1 MKIKSILTYLVLI
14 AVSVLFMLFLDGPG
28 GGYLLIVLVLAAV
41 ASVGLCLYTK
51 HNITSQLHIS
61 EDILNKGDSVQLS
74 VIIKKSGMLPTT
86 VLTAEFFGSYNF
98 EPKSPMKVCAVMFG
112 RDECVFKSE
121 YKAIYFGKGR
131 LGLSAFTVSD
141 FLGLCSYRIPIPHS
155 MLEVKIYPDVPEIS
169 SRDSFARSLADAAL
183 FDDSEDT
190 TQSVDSFNGTPG
202 YEHRP
207 YVPGDSLKL
216 INWKLSAKRGELL
229 VRRLESSGGA
239 EQLFILDKKGADND
253 TNQLTVE
260 AMLGLAAQFAKME
273 LPLRVCVRFDGLW
286 EEITVQNP
294 ADAAQLRYK
303 MMDYA
308 FADND
313 VNRFPNSFSK
323 ERAVIFSPCADN
335 GLISFMEEKKSA
347 GKNCSAA
354 ACIGSVRG
362 IWKIEK
368 DNEQIRFAG

>member
-1 MKIKSILTYLVLI
+1 MKIKSILTYIILI

-28 GGYLLIVLVLAAV
+28 GGYLFIVLVLAAV
-41 ASVGLCLYTK
+41 VSVGLCLYTK
-51 HNITSQLHIS
+51 HNITSQLHLS

-74 VIIKKSGMLPTT
+74 VIIKKSGIFPTT
-86 VLTAEFFGSYNF
+86 VIAAEFFGSYNF
-98 EPKSPMKVCAVMFG
+98 EPKSPSKVCAVMFG

-141 FLGLCSYRIPIPHS
+141 FLGLCSYRIPISQS
-155 MLEVKIYPDVPEIS
+155 MLEVKIYPDITEIS
-169 SRDSFARSLADAAL
+169 SRDNLARNLADAAL
-183 FDDSEDT
+183 FDESEDT
-190 TQSVDSFNGTPG
+190 TQALNSFNGTPG

-229 VRRLESSGGA
+229 VRRFESSGRA
-239 EQLFILDKKGADND
+239 EQVFILDKKGADND

-273 LPLRVCVRFDGLW
+273 LPVIVYMRFDALW
-286 EEITVQNP
+286 EEITVQNT

-303 MMDYA
+303 MTDYI

-323 ERAVIFSPCADN
+323 ERAVIFSPCADSV
-335 GLISFMEEKKSA
+335 LIGFMDEKKSA
-347 GKNCSAA
+347 GKSCSAA
-354 ACIGSVRG
+354 ACTGSG
-362 IWKIEK
+362 SDIWKIEK
-368 DNEQIRFAG
+368 DNDQIRFIG